1 MNPLSQV
8 QIASGFRLPPQAVE
22 VEKHVIGAALVDRDA
37 QAQVVERL
45 TEADFYLERHMA
57 IFAALQAAQG
67 RGERLDGMTLARAL
81 EASGRL
87 AEAGGEA
94 YLIEIMAEVVS
105 SANLDLYLPI
115 LQEQAARRKLIAAAT
130 SALEWAYDQAKP
142 IRDVQNEA
150 EAAILAAGE
159 TRGRASELKPM
170 SMVLKAAVEN
180 WQAIAM
186 GQPGGLLSNFKPLDD
201 IFLGFRPGKLYILAA
216 RPGLG
221 KSMLALQ
228 VAKQCGQPVAHYS
241 LEMLATEQLER
252 MISQVSDLNSESLQS
267 KAVLEH
273 KWKMLEEAIAS
284 VRKYPIWFCDE
295 PPITPANILSQCRRM
310 KKKKGLG
317 MIIADYL
324 QLIKGI
330 GKFERRDLEV
340 GSVSSF
346 LKGITMKLEVP
357 ILAIA
362 SLSRK
367 NEDRTDKRPILSD
380 LRESGSIESDADGVI
395 FLYREA
401 DYNAKAR
408 EHFANVTEIIV
419 PKNRGGRTGRSL
431 AYFDGAK
438 SLFYPLDQQAAKA
451 YMDFLGQKGANDSA
465 QANTGYPR
473 QVSGKNAQSP
483 DW

>member
-1 MNPLSQV
+1 MN
-8 QIASGFRLPPQAVE
+8 FRIPPQAIE
-22 VEKHVIGAALVDRDA
+22 FEKHVLGAALLDPEP
-37 QAQVVERL
+37 QALVLERL
-45 TEADFYLERHMA
+45 TEADFYLERHAVIYGA
-57 IFAALQAAQG
+57 IQAAHAKGAHLDLLGLSEALQ
-67 RGERLDGMTLARAL
+67 
-81 EASGRL
+81 ASGRL
-87 AEAGGEA
+87 EAAGGIP
-94 YLIEIMAEVVS
+94 YLKEIADEVVS
-105 SANLDLYLPI
+105 WANTDQHIATLHGHT
-115 LQEQAARRKLIAAAT
+115 ARRRLIAAANQT
-130 SALEWAYDQAKP
+130 LELAYDQSQP
-142 IRDVQNEA
+142 LREVQDQA

-159 TRGRASELKPM
+159 VKGRAAELKPM
-170 SMVLKAAVEN
+170 SMVMRSAIEN
-180 WQAIAM
+180 WQAIAR
-186 GQPGGLLSNFKPLDD
+186 GRPGGLMTGFKPLDE
-201 IFLGFRPGKLYILAA
+201 IFLGFRPGKLYVLAA

-241 LEMLATEQLER
+241 LEMLDTEQLER

-267 KAVLEH
+267 AAVLEA
-273 KWKMLEEAIAS
+273 KWAMLEEAIS
-284 VRKYPIWFCDE
+284 TVRKYPIWFCDE

-317 MIIADYL
+317 LIVADYL

-367 NEDRTDKRPILSD
+367 NEERTDKRPILSD

-401 DYNAKAR
+401 DYNPKAK

-419 PKNRGGRTGRSL
+419 PKNRGGRTGRAL
-431 AYFDGAK
+431 AVFDGAH
-438 SLFYPLDQQAAKA
+438 STFHPLEQSAARA
-451 YMDFLGQKGANDSA
+451 YLEFIGQKGSHD
-465 QANTGYPR
+465 QANPNPTHPR
-473 QVSGKNAQSP
+473 KISGKDAQSA

>member
-1 MNPLSQV
+1 M
-8 QIASGFRLPPQAVE
+8 RTPPQAVD
-22 VEKHVIGAALVDRDA
+22 VEKHVIGAAFLNPDA
-37 QAQVVERL
+37 QAMVLERL
-45 TEADFYLERHMA
+45 TEDDFYLEKHAVIFRTLQEAKGTFLDLTGIIEALRVSKRLEQIGGDAYILDIDNSVIHDANTDLHIGILQGHTARRRIIRASTDA
-57 IFAALQAAQG
+57 IEAAYDLSIPAKDAQ
-67 RGERLDGMTLARAL
+67 EK
-81 EASGRL
+81 
-87 AEAGGEA
+87 AEAG
-94 YLIEIMAEVVS
+94 
-105 SANLDLYLPI
+105 I
-115 LQEQAARRKLIAAAT
+115 LQAG
-130 SALEWAYDQAKP
+130 
-142 IRDVQNEA
+142 DVK
-150 EAAILAAGE
+150 
-159 TRGRASELKPM
+159 GRASELKPM
-170 SMVLKAAVEN
+170 SMVLR
-180 WQAIAM
+180 QAIEGWQSIAK
-186 GQPGGLLSNFKPLDD
+186 GEPGGLLSHFKPLDE

-228 VAKQCGQPVAHYS
+228 IAKQCGAPVAHYS
-241 LEMLATEQLER
+241 LEMLAKEQLER
-252 MISQVSDLNSESLQS
+252 MISQVCDLNSESLQS
-267 KAVLEH
+267 KNILEH
-273 KWKMLEEAIAS
+273 KWPVLEVAIQS
-284 VRKYPIWFCDE
+284 VRHLPIWFCDE

-317 MIIADYL
+317 LIVADYL

-357 ILAIA
+357 IIAIA

-367 NEDRTDKRPILSD
+367 NEERQDKRPILSD

-408 EHFANVTEIIV
+408 ELFPDITEIIV

-431 AYFDGAK
+431 AIFDGAH
-438 SLFYPLDQQAAKA
+438 STFYPVDAAKA
-451 YMDFLGQKGANDSA
+451 KEYMEFLKKGTNDTPKRASNSSQISRANADA
-465 QANTGYPR
+465 A
-473 QVSGKNAQSP
+473 

>member
-1 MNPLSQV
+1 MN
-8 QIASGFRLPPQAVE
+8 FRIPPQALAE
-22 VEKHVIGAALVDRDA
+22 EKHVIGAALVDRDA
-37 QAQVVERL
+37 QALAVERL
-45 TEADFYLERHMA
+45 TEADFYLDRHLA
-57 IFAALQAAQG
+57 IFEALQAAQA
-67 RGERLDGMTLARAL
+67 RGESLDGLTLTRAL
-81 EASGRL
+81 QASGKL
-87 AEAGGEA
+87 AQAGGEA
-94 YLIEIMAEVVS
+94 YLIEIAAEVVS
-105 SANLDLYLPI
+105 AANVDLHI
-115 LQEQAARRKLIAAAT
+115 ATLQEVAARRKLIAAAT
-130 SALEWAYDQAKP
+130 QCLELAYSSTKP
-142 IRDVQNEA
+142 IREIQNEA
-150 EAAILAAGE
+150 EAAILIAGE

-170 SMVLKAAVEN
+170 SMVIRQAAEN
-180 WQAIAM
+180 WQAVAD
-186 GQPGGLLSNFKPLDD
+186 GRPSGLLSNFKPLDD
-201 IFLGFRPGKLYILAA
+201 IFLGFRPGKLYVLAA

-228 VAKQCGQPVAHYS
+228 VAKQCEARVAHYS
-241 LEMLATEQLER
+241 LEMLAVEQLER
-252 MISQVSDLNSESLQS
+252 MVSQVSTLNSESLQS
-267 KAVLEH
+267 KAVLLAKAREL
-273 KWKMLEEAIAS
+273 KEAIET
-284 VRKYPIWFCDE
+284 VGKYPIWFCDE
-295 PPITPANILSQCRRM
+295 PPITPANILAQCRRM

-317 MIIADYL
+317 LIVADYL

-451 YMDFLGQKGANDSA
+451 YMEFIGQKGANDSPQRNA
-465 QANTGYPR
+465 SHPR
-473 QVSGKNAQSP
+473 QVSGKDAQSA